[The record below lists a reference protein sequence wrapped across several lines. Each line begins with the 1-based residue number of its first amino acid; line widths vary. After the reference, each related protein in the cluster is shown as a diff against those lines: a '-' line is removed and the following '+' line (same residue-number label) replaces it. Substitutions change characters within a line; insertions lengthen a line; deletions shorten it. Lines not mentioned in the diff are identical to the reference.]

1 MARGATMT
9 TTEVITTIVLSV
21 MGLITIGLAIYA
33 GYLLVTDND
42 N

>member
-1 MARGATMT
+1 MT
-9 TTEVITTIVLSV
+9 TTEIIATIVISV
-21 MGLITIGLAIYA
+21 MGVVAIGLSIYA

>member
-1 MARGATMT
+1 MT
-9 TTEVITTIVLSV
+9 TVELIATIFLTI
-21 MGLITIGLAIYA
+21 MGVITIGLAVYA